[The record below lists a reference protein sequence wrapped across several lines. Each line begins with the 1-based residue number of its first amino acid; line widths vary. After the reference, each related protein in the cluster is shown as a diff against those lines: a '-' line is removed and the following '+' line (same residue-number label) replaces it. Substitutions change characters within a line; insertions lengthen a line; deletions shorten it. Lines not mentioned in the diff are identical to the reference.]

1 LSGPID
7 LQKSSRPALPLK
19 NLAALWILLGFT
31 GVARAAV
38 VLPRVDV
45 QDPTSCTTAAVVQQ
59 ELTALLAPNRD
70 HHASTVVVVVALV
83 DGRDN
88 GDRTVQLTLL
98 DGPAAKVVLERSLVI
113 QDVECPDAARLVA
126 RIVAPML
133 VEAPGLPAG
142 SPVVGNTAGNT
153 TATKERPGPVD
164 PRHLWLLTP
173 FELADS
179 VSFSNA
185 RLPCQGPEKT
195 RITWEQFYRAV
206 DRPDL
211 AQSYKTRGT
220 IKTALFASGG
230 LSAGALALLVLL
242 GFVSSPLAV
251 YAVIFGVTATVLVG
265 ASALLVLVGVGVAVG
280 LAALAVLA
288 VLATLAITLLALG
301 FGLAQHQLDEPERM
315 QLAEEHNAGLR

>member
-1 LSGPID
+1 M
-7 LQKSSRPALPLK
+7 QKSHGEGLQLKRLAPL
-19 NLAALWILLGFT
+19 LAITCFPGL
-31 GVARAAV
+31 ARAAV

-45 QDPTSCTTAAVVQQ
+45 QDPTSCTTAQVVQQ
-59 ELTALLAPNRD
+59 ELTALLPPNRD

-98 DGPAAKVVLERSLVI
+98 DGPEAKVVLERSLVI
-113 QDVECPDAARLVA
+113 QEVECPDAARLVA
-126 RIVAPML
+126 RVVAPML

-142 SPVVGNTAGNT
+142 RPAVGNTPAT
-153 TATKERPGPVD
+153 TVRPGPVD
-164 PRHLWLLTP
+164 PQHLWLLTP

-185 RLPCQGPEKT
+185 RLPCQGPDKT

-211 AQSYKTRGT
+211 AQSYTTRGT

-251 YAVIFGVTATVLVG
+251 YAVIFGVTLTVLVG
-265 ASALLVLVGVGVAVG
+265 ATAVLALVGVGLAVL
-280 LAALAVLA
+280 LAALGVFA
-288 VLATLAITLLALG
+288 VLATLVITLLALG

-315 QLAEEHNAGLR
+315 QLAEEHNAALR